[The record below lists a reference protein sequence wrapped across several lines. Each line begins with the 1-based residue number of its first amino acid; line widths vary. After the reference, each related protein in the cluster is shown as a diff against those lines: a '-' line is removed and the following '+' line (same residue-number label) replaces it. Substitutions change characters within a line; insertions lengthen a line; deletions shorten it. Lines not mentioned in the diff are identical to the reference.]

1 MQEDI
6 DLRPYIRALIQ
17 RWWII
22 AVCALLAAAA
32 AFIYLNVKEPQY
44 RAMALVAVLGP
55 SQRVQ
60 FDPRFED
67 VISQDT
73 LIRAYPD
80 LARSDELL
88 QNVLGMLQ
96 TESIPDLPSL
106 RKLLNVEATNSPNL
120 LRMQVVDDDAA
131 LAARIANVW
140 AEQFVT
146 WANDVYGNQSASQLS
161 FYQDQLTDAEARLNQ
176 AEATLAD
183 FQATNRLVIV
193 ANQLDS
199 LIQQQANYLTR
210 NRILDALAEDIQA
223 VQRQLASD
231 GPANALASQLTLL
244 GLQSRAFSLQGSLPL
259 SLELQ
264 AGELEAMSTGQQADY
279 LANLAATLDEMS
291 LMAETELAGIEPAI
305 LELQREKQALETE
318 LARYQQDVLVN
329 SETFTALARKVD
341 EELITTQDTSSGVRL
356 ASRASVP
363 VYPSGTDAL
372 LLVAAAT
379 LAGVLIGATAIILW
393 TWWRGA

>member
-183 FQATNRLVIV
+183 F
-193 ANQLDS
+193 
-199 LIQQQANYLTR
+199 
-210 NRILDALAEDIQA
+210 
-223 VQRQLASD
+223 
-231 GPANALASQLTLL
+231 
-244 GLQSRAFSLQGSLPL
+244 
-259 SLELQ
+259 
-264 AGELEAMSTGQQADY
+264 
-279 LANLAATLDEMS
+279 
-291 LMAETELAGIEPAI
+291 
-305 LELQREKQALETE
+305 
-318 LARYQQDVLVN
+318 
-329 SETFTALARKVD
+329 
-341 EELITTQDTSSGVRL
+341 
-356 ASRASVP
+356 
-363 VYPSGTDAL
+363 
-372 LLVAAAT
+372 
-379 LAGVLIGATAIILW
+379 
-393 TWWRGA
+393 